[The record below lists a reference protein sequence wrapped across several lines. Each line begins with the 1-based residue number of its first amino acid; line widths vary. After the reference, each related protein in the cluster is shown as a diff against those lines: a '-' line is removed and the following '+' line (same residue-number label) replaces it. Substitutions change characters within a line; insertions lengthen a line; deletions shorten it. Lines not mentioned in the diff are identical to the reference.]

1 MRIEWIQVSR
11 RPNWPWWAIALP
23 ALWLALGGI
32 ILLLAP
38 RTGLTLPPCL
48 FKRLTGWP
56 CPSCGFTRGTLAFL
70 HGHLVQAWL
79 YNPLLFSF
87 LGTASA
93 IVFIR
98 ALTGKSPRVLL
109 TRAERAA
116 AWATM
121 SILFAANWLYVIW
134 YVG

>member
-1 MRIEWIQVSR
+1 MKIEWVQLKR
-11 RPNWPWWAIALP
+11 WPDWPWWAVALP
-23 ALWLALGGI
+23 ALWLALGGVV
-32 ILLLAP
+32 LLLASHAGVTV
-38 RTGLTLPPCL
+38 RLCL

-70 HGHLVQAWL
+70 HGHPIQAWL

-93 IVFIR
+93 VVILR
-98 ALTGKSPRVLL
+98 MLTGKSPRLL
-109 TRAERAA
+109 LNRAERVAVWVILSA
-116 AWATM
+116 
-121 SILFAANWLYVIW
+121 LFAANWLYVVR

>member
-1 MRIEWIQVSR
+1 VRGEWVQVAR

-23 ALWLALGGI
+23 AIWLALGGV
-32 ILLLAP
+32 ILVLAWRAGITVP
-38 RTGLTLPPCL
+38 LCL

-70 HGHLVQAWL
+70 HGHPIQAWL

-93 IVFIR
+93 VVILR
-98 ALTGKSPRVLL
+98 MLTGKSPRLL
-109 TRAERAA
+109 LNRAERAA
-116 AWATM
+116 VWVILSA
-121 SILFAANWLYVIW
+121 LFAANWLDVVR

>member
-1 MRIEWIQVSR
+1 MKIEWVQLKR
-11 RPNWPWWAIALP
+11 WPDWPWWAIVLP
-23 ALWLALGGI
+23 ALWLALGGVV
-32 ILLLAP
+32 LLLASHAGV
-38 RTGLTLPPCL
+38 TVQLCL
-48 FKRLTGWP
+48 FKRLAGWP

-70 HGHLVQAWL
+70 HGHPIQAWL

-93 IVFIR
+93 VILLR
-98 ALTGKSPRVLL
+98 ALTGRSPRLLL

-116 AWATM
+116 VWVIL
-121 SILFAANWLYVIW
+121 SVLFAANWLYVVR